1 MHFLFAWRY
10 FRGKYAFQAI
20 QIIAWVSVFA
30 IAIGTAALITIL
42 SVSNGFSDV
51 VKGLYADFYADIS
64 VTPKNGK
71 YFILNDAQ
79 YVKLKNSKGVKAI
92 TRVVESRA
100 LLVKDGY
107 QTVAIIK
114 GVENSYGNINKINKY
129 LKRGEC
135 AIGDLQSPLFIMGI
149 GVEHNLGLMQ
159 HMIGDTLQVFA
170 VNRSGKSITQIGQL
184 NNLTAQ
190 QSGTFSVQQ
199 EFDDQ
204 YVFTNVDFAQ
214 YLFDLNPFEVS
225 AIEMAVDEKDEKS
238 VSAEIQKVLGPNLV
252 IRNRYQQNIDLYRI
266 MQVEKWIIFCILALI
281 MAVASFN
288 LVGALTMLVLE
299 KEKDIHVL
307 NAMGA
312 TQWDIQKIFLLLS
325 GVMAFLGAFIGG
337 AIASLFCWLQY
348 KFHFIKL
355 GGGSFII
362 DYYPIQPMVMD
373 YVFIMSLVIVIAL
386 LAGWIPSRKAASK
399 IYERIV

>member
-64 VTPKNGK
+64 VTPKNGN
-71 YFILNDAQ
+71 YFTLNDAQ

-204 YVFTNVDFAQ
+204 YVFTNVDFAR

>member
-1 MHFLFAWRY
+1 VHFLFAWRY

-42 SVSNGFSDV
+42 SVSNGFSSV
-51 VKGLYADFYADIS
+51 VKGLYADFYADLS

-71 YFILNDAQ
+71 YFSLNEAQ
-79 YVKLKNSKGVKAI
+79 YIKLKNTKGVKAI
-92 TRVVESRA
+92 SRVVESRA
-100 LLVKDGY
+100 LLVKGGY

-114 GVENSYGNINKINKY
+114 GVENSYRNINKINKY
-129 LKRGEC
+129 LKRGESE
-135 AIGDLQSPLFIMGI
+135 IGDLQSPLFIMGI
-149 GVEHNLGLMQ
+149 GVENKLGLMQ
-159 HMIGDTLQVFA
+159 QMIGDTLQVFA

-204 YVFTNVDFAQ
+204 YVFTNLQFAK
-214 YLFDLNPFEVS
+214 YLFDLNPVEVS
-225 AIEMAVDEKDEKS
+225 SIEIAIDEKDEKNAS
-238 VSAEIQKVLGPNLV
+238 IEIQKILGQHIV
-252 IRNRYQQNIDLYRI
+252 IKNRYQQNIDLYKI

-281 MAVASFN
+281 MVVASFN

-312 TQWDIQKIFLLLS
+312 SQWDIQKIFLILS
-325 GVMAFLGAFIGG
+325 GIMALLGAFIGG
-337 AIASLFCWLQY
+337 GIASLFCWLQY
-348 KFHFIKL
+348 NYHFIKL
-355 GGGSFII
+355 GGGSFVI
-362 DYYPIQPMVMD
+362 DYYPIQPMLID
-373 YVFIMSLVIVIAL
+373 YVSIMTLVIVIAI
-386 LAGWIPSRKAASK
+386 LAGWIPSRKAAAK

>member
-42 SVSNGFSDV
+42 SVSNGFSSV
-51 VKGLYADFYADIS
+51 VKGLYADFYADLS

-71 YFILNDAQ
+71 YFSLNEAQ
-79 YVKLKNSKGVKAI
+79 YVNLKNIKGVKAI
-92 TRVVESRA
+92 SRVVESRA
-100 LLVKDGY
+100 LLVKGGY

-114 GVENSYGNINKINKY
+114 GVENSYRNINKINKY
-129 LKRGEC
+129 LKRGESE
-135 AIGDLQSPLFIMGI
+135 IGDLQSPLFIMGI
-149 GVEHNLGLMQ
+149 GVENKLGLMQ
-159 HMIGDTLQVFA
+159 QMIGDTLQVFA

-204 YVFTNVDFAQ
+204 YVFTNLQFAQ
-214 YLFDLNPFEVS
+214 YLFDLNPVEVS
-225 AIEMAVDEKDEKS
+225 AIEIAIDEKDEKNAS
-238 VSAEIQKVLGPNLV
+238 IEIQKILGQHIV
-252 IRNRYQQNIDLYRI
+252 IKNRYQQNIDLYKI

-281 MAVASFN
+281 MVVASFN

-312 TQWDIQKIFLLLS
+312 SQWDIQKIFLILS
-325 GVMAFLGAFIGG
+325 GIMALLGAFIGG
-337 AIASLFCWLQY
+337 GIASLFCWLQY
-348 KFHFIKL
+348 NYHFIKL
-355 GGGSFII
+355 GGGSFVI
-362 DYYPIQPMVMD
+362 DYYPIQPMLID
-373 YVFIMSLVIVIAL
+373 YVSIMTLVIVIAI
-386 LAGWIPSRKAASK
+386 LAGWIPSRKAAAK

>member
-42 SVSNGFSDV
+42 SVSNGFSSV
-51 VKGLYADFYADIS
+51 VKGLYADFYADLS

-71 YFILNDAQ
+71 YFSLNEAQ
-79 YVKLKNSKGVKAI
+79 YIKLKNIKGVKAI
-92 TRVVESRA
+92 SRVVESRA
-100 LLVKDGY
+100 LLVKGGY

-114 GVENSYGNINKINKY
+114 GVENSYRNINKINKY
-129 LKRGEC
+129 LKRGESE
-135 AIGDLQSPLFIMGI
+135 IGDLQSPLFIMGI
-149 GVEHNLGLMQ
+149 GVENKLGLMQ
-159 HMIGDTLQVFA
+159 QMIGDTLQVFA

-204 YVFTNVDFAQ
+204 YVFTNLQFAQ
-214 YLFDLNPFEVS
+214 YLFDLNPVEVS
-225 AIEMAVDEKDEKS
+225 SIEIAIDEKDEKNAS
-238 VSAEIQKVLGPNLV
+238 IEIQKILGQHIV
-252 IRNRYQQNIDLYRI
+252 IKNRYQQNIDLYKI

-281 MAVASFN
+281 MVVASFN

-312 TQWDIQKIFLLLS
+312 SQWDIQKIFLILS
-325 GVMAFLGAFIGG
+325 GIMALLGAFIGG
-337 AIASLFCWLQY
+337 GIASLFCWLQY
-348 KFHFIKL
+348 NYHFIKL
-355 GGGSFII
+355 GGGSFVI
-362 DYYPIQPMVMD
+362 DYYPIQPMLID
-373 YVFIMSLVIVIAL
+373 YVSIMTLVIVIAI
-386 LAGWIPSRKAASK
+386 LAGWIPSRKAAAK

>member
-1 MHFLFAWRY
+1 VHFLFAWRY

-42 SVSNGFSDV
+42 SVSNGFSSV
-51 VKGLYADFYADIS
+51 VKGLYADFYADLS

-71 YFILNDAQ
+71 YFSLNEAQ
-79 YVKLKNSKGVKAI
+79 YIKLKNIKGVKAI
-92 TRVVESRA
+92 SRVVESRA
-100 LLVKDGY
+100 LLVKGGY

-114 GVENSYGNINKINKY
+114 GVENSYRNINKINKY
-129 LKRGEC
+129 LKRGESE
-135 AIGDLQSPLFIMGI
+135 IGDLQSPLFIMGI
-149 GVEHNLGLMQ
+149 GVENKLGLMQ
-159 HMIGDTLQVFA
+159 QMIGDTLQVFA

-204 YVFTNVDFAQ
+204 YVFTNLQFAQ
-214 YLFDLNPFEVS
+214 YLFDLNPVEVS
-225 AIEMAVDEKDEKS
+225 SIEIAIDEKDEKNAS
-238 VSAEIQKVLGPNLV
+238 IEIQKILGQHIV
-252 IRNRYQQNIDLYRI
+252 IKNRYQQNIDLYKI

-281 MAVASFN
+281 MVVASFN

-312 TQWDIQKIFLLLS
+312 SQWDIQKIFLILS
-325 GVMAFLGAFIGG
+325 GIMALLGAFIGG
-337 AIASLFCWLQY
+337 GIASLFCWLQY
-348 KFHFIKL
+348 NYHFIKL
-355 GGGSFII
+355 GGGSFVI
-362 DYYPIQPMVMD
+362 DYYPIQPMLID
-373 YVFIMSLVIVIAL
+373 YVSIMTLVIVIAI
-386 LAGWIPSRKAASK
+386 LAGWIPSRKAAAK

>member
-42 SVSNGFSDV
+42 SVSNGFSNV

-64 VTPKNGK
+64 ITPKNGK
-71 YFILNDAQ
+71 FMSVNDAQ
-79 YVKLKNSKGVKAI
+79 YIKLKNIQGVKAI
-92 TRVVESRA
+92 SKVVESRA
-100 LLVKDGY
+100 LLVKEGY

-114 GVENSYGNINKINKY
+114 GVENAYGNINKINKY

-135 AIGDLQSPLFIMGI
+135 AIGDLQTPLFIMGI
-149 GVEHNLGLMQ
+149 GVEHKLGLMQ
-159 HMIGDTLQVFA
+159 EMIGDTLQVFA
-170 VNRSGKSITQIGQL
+170 VNRSGKSITQINQL

-214 YLFDLNPFEVS
+214 YLFDLNPLEIS
-225 AIEMAVDEKDEKS
+225 AIEMSIEEQDEKNIMR
-238 VSAEIQKVLGPNLV
+238 EIQKILGTNV
-252 IRNRYQQNIDLYRI
+252 VVSNRYQQNIDLYRI

-325 GVMAFLGAFIGG
+325 GVMALLGAFIGG
-337 AIASLFCWLQY
+337 AMATLFCWLQY
-348 KFHFIKL
+348 KYHFIKL

-362 DYYPIQPMVMD
+362 DYYPIQPMIID
-373 YVFIMSLVIVIAL
+373 YVAIMSLVIVIAL
-386 LAGWIPSRKAASK
+386 LAGWIPSRKAAAK
-399 IYERIV
+399 IYDRIV